1 MAAVTLEG
9 VCVDYP
15 VYGAASRSIK
25 KSVLRVGAGSRVSYD
40 AHHRITVHAL
50 RDISLQFREGD
61 RIGLVGPNGAGKST
75 LLRTIAGIYEPARGR
90 VRVHGRV
97 TTLFSL
103 NLGIEEEATGSE
115 NITLRGLAAGM
126 TKREIER
133 HAADIAD
140 FTELGEYLNFPI
152 LTYSAGMRAR
162 LAFAISTAIEPDI
175 LLMDEWL
182 GAGDAGFIQKAR
194 ERLNSM
200 VDDAGILVLA
210 SHNQNLIKRVCNGIV
225 ELEAGHVKRAG
236 STKAFFGAEMEKV

>member
-1 MAAVTLEG
+1 MVAITLEG
-9 VCVDYP
+9 VCVDYA
-15 VYGAASRSIK
+15 VYGAGSRSIK
-25 KSVLRVGAGSRVSYD
+25 KSLLRGGTGSRVSHD

-50 RDISLQFREGD
+50 RDISLQFQEGD

-103 NLGIEEEATGSE
+103 NLGIDEEATGLE

-152 LTYSAGMRAR
+152 LTYSAGMKAR
-162 LAFAISTAIEPDI
+162 LAFAISTVVEPEI
-175 LLMDEWL
+175 LLMDEWI
-182 GAGDAGFIQKAR
+182 GAGDADFIEKAR
-194 ERLNSM
+194 RRLNSM
-200 VDDAGILVLA
+200 VNEASMLVLA
-210 SHNQNLIKRVCNGIV
+210 SHNHNLIKRVCNGVV
-225 ELEAGHVKRAG
+225 ELEAGHVKRVG
-236 STKAFFGAEMEKV
+236 STEAFFGKEMGKV